1 MRRLGEILL
10 DWGVIALSELH
21 TGLDACRRSGG
32 RLGTQLL
39 KFGFVNEHSLLEAL
53 SEQCRVPAVSER
65 MLQRAPQ
72 EARRLLPAKVARRLE
87 AVPFGNGA
95 DTLRVAMVNPN
106 DPATI
111 DEISQI
117 TGMRVEPFVATEAAI
132 KGLIAELEDDLV
144 EMVPE
149 GGQDGSAAVDDGAA
163 WEELWSPPRLR
174 PPQLLIP
181 PRRQPEV
188 AEPLLATFPG
198 LEPVVEEVASEP
210 EHAIDE
216 ATFRE
221 RLSQVRYR
229 DEVARLLL
237 RLAAGYLG
245 RLCLLAVHRGTVVG
259 WMARGQ
265 GVVVDDVQSF
275 SLSVEEASL
284 LGKLHRRPDPWLGR
298 IPDEGADALLG
309 AALGE
314 PPPRQALILPVR
326 VRDRTVAFLVGDNPG
341 EKELAIPVDELAEAA
356 RKAGLAL
363 EMLIMR
369 KKILS

>member
-39 KFGFVNEHSLLEAL
+39 QFGFVNEHSLLEAL
-53 SEQCRVPAVSER
+53 SEQGRVPAVSQR

-72 EARRLLPAKVARRLE
+72 EVRRLLPAKVARRLE
-87 AVPFGNGA
+87 AVPFGHGA
-95 DTLRVAMVNPN
+95 DALRVAMVNPN
-106 DPATI
+106 DPATV
-111 DEISQI
+111 DEIAQI

-149 GGQDGSAAVDDGAA
+149 GGQDRSAAVDDGVA

-174 PPQLLIP
+174 PAQLLIP
-181 PRRQPEV
+181 PRRQAV
-188 AEPLLATFPG
+188 VSEPLLATFPG
-198 LEPVVEEVASEP
+198 LDSVVEEVAADP

-216 ATFRE
+216 ATFRD
-221 RLSQVRYR
+221 RLAQVRYR
-229 DEVARLLL
+229 DEAGRLLL
-237 RLAAGYLG
+237 RLAAGYLD
-245 RLCLLAVHRGTVVG
+245 RLCLFAVHRGTVVG
-259 WMARGQ
+259 WMARGR

-275 SLSVEEASL
+275 SLPMTELPL
-284 LGKLHRRPDPWLGR
+284 LRELQGRPEPWLG
-298 IPDEGADALLG
+298 PLPTEGADAILG

-314 PPPRQALILPVR
+314 PPPRHMLILPIR

-341 EKELAIPVDELAEAA
+341 DEELAVPGDELADAA
-356 RKAGLAL
+356 RKVGVAF

-369 KKILS
+369 KKIFS